1 MFNLMLK
8 SVIRIVVTL
17 TMLAIFVM
25 SFDWIYGV

>member
-8 SVIRIVVTL
+8 SVIRIVVAL
-17 TMLAIFVM
+17 TMLVIFVM